1 MLINLRIWLEHFE
14 HHARWPLQVPPALPD
29 ELSNAE
35 RRAIGRSIATFQRGE
50 RSDGRTLQRL
60 AERFAAQRQLPE
72 LPRITTLFIAE
83 EARHA
88 ELLAGYMADHAIP
101 ERRQD
106 WTDSVFRALRRCAG
120 YEAALTVL
128 LTAELIGNVYYRA
141 LEGAT
146 GSRRL
151 QALCRVMVAD
161 ELAHVAFESE
171 LLLEIRRGR
180 ALPARLALAALHS
193 AFFAVTAAIVWVTH
207 RGVFARAGLGFAA
220 VLRACLAQYAF
231 YLGTP
236 RPARATATAAA
247 TATATASDAAAPGAH
262 GGRAGDCM

>member
-1 MLINLRIWLEHFE
+1 MRINLRIWLEHFE
-14 HHARWPLQVPPALPD
+14 HHARWPLRVPPALPD
-29 ELSNAE
+29 PLSDTE
-35 RRAIGRSIATFQRGE
+35 RATIGRSIATFQRGE
-50 RSDGRTLQRL
+50 RSEGRTLQRL
-60 AERFAAQRQLPE
+60 AERFASQRQLPE

-88 ELLAGYMADHAIP
+88 ELLAGYMADHGIP

-120 YEAALTVL
+120 YEAALAVL

-171 LLLEIRRGR
+171 LLLEIRRERGL
-180 ALPARLALAALHS
+180 AARLALAALHR
-193 AFFAVTAAIVWVTH
+193 AFFAATAAVVWATH
-207 RGVFARAGLGFAA
+207 RQVFASAGLGFTA
-220 VLRACLAQYAF
+220 VLRACIAQYSF

-236 RPARATATAAA
+236 RTVGATGASATLAAA
-247 TATATASDAAAPGAH
+247 SDPVAQRPH
-262 GGRAGDCM
+262 GGPAGDCM